1 MSSSLGEE
9 IVGLIRTHGTALNL
23 SNSCSP
29 EEKVFCINSFRNT
42 DTDALCFLFLMAA
55 TCNTRGESPVQHQR
69 LMLKRGSPCCSVRFV
84 AKKWK
89 AFTHA

>member
-9 IVGLIRTHGTALNL
+9 IVGLIRRGGTALNL
-23 SNSCSP
+23 SLICSP
-29 EEKVFCINSFRNT
+29 EEKFFCINSFRNS
-42 DTDALCFLFLMAA
+42 DTDALCFLFLVAA
-55 TCNTRGESPVQHQR
+55 LCNTRGESPIQNQR
-69 LMLKRGSPCCSVRFV
+69 LMIKRGSLRCSVRFV